1 MVSHAHICVLSFI
14 SFMLVYLVSWIRKA
28 IFIKSR
34 DVKFVSSLCI
44 FSMEK
49 RLFIFSSK
57 DIKMVS
63 MHERRSSVDLVFIA
77 SLTL

>member
-1 MVSHAHICVLSFI
+1 
-14 SFMLVYLVSWIRKA
+14 
-28 IFIKSR
+28 
-34 DVKFVSSLCI
+34 
-44 FSMEK
+44 MEK